1 MTAALL
7 SSNGKHINP
16 FTTVLNGRKKK
27 WPRVT
32 APGQLEKDETVA
44 QEDLMLAE
52 AGCWGSNKY
61 LVGAHAGAPP
71 AINHNSKGGFIKITL
86 HS

>member
-16 FTTVLNGRKKK
+16 FITVLNGRKKK

-32 APGQLEKDETVA
+32 AQGQLEMGETVA
-44 QEDLMLAE
+44 QEDLKLRE

-61 LVGAHAGAPP
+61 LVGVDAGA
-71 AINHNSKGGFIKITL
+71 I
-86 HS
+86 HSSLPQ

>member
-16 FTTVLNGRKKK
+16 FITVLNGKKKK

-32 APGQLEKDETVA
+32 AQGQLEMGETSS
-44 QEDLMLAE
+44 EDLKLRE

-61 LVGAHAGAPP
+61 LVGVDAGA
-71 AINHNSKGGFIKITL
+71 I
-86 HS
+86 HSSLPQ

>member
-27 WPRVT
+27 KWPRVT

-44 QEDLMLAE
+44 QKDLKLGE

-61 LVGAHAGAPP
+61 LVGVDAGA
-71 AINHNSKGGFIKITL
+71 I
-86 HS
+86 HSSLPQ

>member
-7 SSNGKHINP
+7 RSNGKHINP
-16 FTTVLNGRKKK
+16 CTTVLNGRKKK

-44 QEDLMLAE
+44 QRTSSSERLA
-52 AGCWGSNKY
+52 AGVLIS
-61 LVGAHAGAPP
+61 
-71 AINHNSKGGFIKITL
+71 I
-86 HS
+86 

>member
-1 MTAALL
+1 METHKSLY
-7 SSNGKHINP
+7 NCVKW
-16 FTTVLNGRKKK
+16 KEKK

-44 QEDLMLAE
+44 QEDLKVGE

-61 LVGAHAGAPP
+61 LVGVDAGAIHPSLP
-71 AINHNSKGGFIKITL
+71 Q
-86 HS
+86 